1 MKVKWIESDHFF
13 LPDLGFLMGLV
24 FPVFAFGFFPFAG
37 FLAGDEGLAGEVALA
52 GDFEVDLG
60 LEFLGFAFDVLGFAA
75 GFLAGLGLLAAL
87 LD

>member
-1 MKVKWIESDHFF
+1 M
-13 LPDLGFLMGLV
+13 PDLGFLMGLV